1 MKAEIIT
8 IGDEILIGQTLDT
21 NSSHIAGE
29 LNKLGIEIIQMSTI
43 SDEAAHIISSLANAV
58 KRSELV
64 IVTGGLGPT
73 SDDITKKTL
82 CDFFGTTLIRNE
94 VVLANVTQ
102 LLGRRGVTMN
112 TNNTCQADVPE
123 ACSVLMNKV
132 GTAPGMW
139 FEQDG
144 TILVSLPGV
153 PHEMKHLIDEHVIPR
168 LTSMGVG
175 RTIVHKNIMTYGM
188 PEAHLAELLAGFEAG
203 LPSYIKLA
211 YLPSGVIK
219 LRLTAR
225 GVDTAASRAQI
236 EKEVAKL
243 KIIIPDLI
251 YAEDEVLLEQEIGRQ
266 LNLKNLTMCTAESC
280 TGGSIA
286 RMITSVPG
294 CSGWYKGSVIA
305 YSNEIKT
312 TVLGVDEAIIRE
324 KGAVSCECV
333 IAMAEGARRLT
344 GADFSVATT
353 GIAGPDGGT
362 PGKPVG
368 TVWIAVADKNG
379 TIAEKFLY
387 GTDRLLN
394 IRRFSL
400 SALNMLRKQIIRH

>member
-1 MKAEIIT
+1 MKAEIIA
-8 IGDEILIGQTLDT
+8 IGDEILIGQTVDT
-21 NSSHIAGE
+21 NSSYIAGE
-29 LNKLGIEIIQMSTI
+29 LNKLGIEITNISTI
-43 SDEAAHIISSLANAV
+43 SDDALQIMASLDVAV
-58 KRSELV
+58 KRSQIV
-64 IVTGGLGPT
+64 ILTGGLGPT

-82 CDFFGTTLIRNE
+82 CDFFGTTLLRSE
-94 VVLANVTQ
+94 EVLANVTQ
-102 LLGRRGVTMN
+102 LLGRRGVAMN
-112 TNNTCQADVPE
+112 TNNFRQADVPE
-123 ACSVLMNKV
+123 ACSVLMNRV

-139 FEQDG
+139 FEKEG
-144 TILVSLPGV
+144 SIVVSLPGV
-153 PHEMKHLIDEHVIPR
+153 PHEMKYLIDEHVIPR
-168 LTSMGVG
+168 LAEMGVG
-175 RTIVHKNIMTYGM
+175 STIVHKNIMTYGM
-188 PEAHLAELLAGFEAG
+188 PEAHLAELLAEFESG
-203 LPSYIKLA
+203 LPSNIKLA

-225 GVDTAASRAQI
+225 GVDTATSKAQI
-236 EKEVAKL
+236 EREVAKL

-251 YAEDEVLLEQEIGRQ
+251 YAEDEVLLEQEIGRL
-266 LNLKNLTMCTAESC
+266 LNIKNLTMCTAESC
-280 TGGSIA
+280 TGGNIA

-294 CSGWYKGSVIA
+294 SSGWYLGSVIA

-312 TVLGVDEAIIRE
+312 RVLAVDEAIIRDN
-324 KGAVSCECV
+324 GAVSCECV
-333 IAMAEGARRLT
+333 IAMAEGIRMLT
-344 GADFSVATT
+344 GADFSVAIT

-362 PGKPVG
+362 PDKPVG